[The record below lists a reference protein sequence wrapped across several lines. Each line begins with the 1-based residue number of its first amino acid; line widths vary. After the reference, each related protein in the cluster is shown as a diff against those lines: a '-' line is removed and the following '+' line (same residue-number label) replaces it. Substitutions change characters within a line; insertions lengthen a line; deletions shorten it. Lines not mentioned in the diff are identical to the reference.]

1 MTNALP
7 PGLTDCL
14 LWSEELGMGFH
25 PRPPMDY
32 TGPYFEKYQ
41 LLDATPMGAAL
52 TQARIDLVRRH
63 LPARWWTSVSE
74 EAVSSQSPARWALT

>member
-1 MTNALP
+1 MTHALP

-52 TQARIDLVRRH
+52 TRLALIWCAVT
-63 LPARWWTSVSE
+63 LPARW
-74 EAVSSQSPARWALT
+74 